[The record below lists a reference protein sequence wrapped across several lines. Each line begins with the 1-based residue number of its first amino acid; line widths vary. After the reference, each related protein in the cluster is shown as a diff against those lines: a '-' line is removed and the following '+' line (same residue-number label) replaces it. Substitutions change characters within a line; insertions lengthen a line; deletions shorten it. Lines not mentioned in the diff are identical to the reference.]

1 MCFSQRADPKGPDSK
16 VHDVVKLRATSGRSH
31 QLGAPP
37 SDLPRVIQFS
47 TCQVG
52 VYITPGNTTYLD
64 CTNMIPGSAVADIRN
79 SLGVAFIGLLIST
92 TLYGL
97 TILQTWVYF
106 WNYRKRDPMALKL
119 FIIFITITDT
129 INIILGAYMI
139 YWYLVLNFG
148 DIESLDHILWAL
160 SAQTA
165 IGAVAIASLQI
176 FYARRVY
183 IVSQS
188 IICPILIVVLVA
200 FSFSFAMLSVAKELN
215 TVLWVPCVGLGGVA
229 VTELLIA
236 ASMCWSLYRKRT
248 GFVRS
253 DSIVMTL
260 MAYTINTGLLTSL
273 FGTAAIISLVVS
285 PSSMIWLA
293 FCWVM
298 NECSIN
304 SMLALLNSRDY
315 IRGRTSTDKT
325 FSLSSIRHGS
335 SVHGSK
341 PRQTGVSVTVHHS
354 ATSDLS
360 RNNSGPNV
368 EPTFEVPKP
377 DASIAPFQ
385 SPVVVQL

>member
-1 MCFSQRADPKGPDSK
+1 M
-16 VHDVVKLRATSGRSH
+16 
-31 QLGAPP
+31 
-37 SDLPRVIQFS
+37 
-47 TCQVG
+47 
-52 VYITPGNTTYLD
+52 
-64 CTNMIPGSAVADIRN
+64 PGSAVADIRN

-106 WNYRKRDPMALKL
+106 WNYGKRDPKALKL
-119 FIIFITITDT
+119 FIIFITVTDT
-129 INIILGAYMI
+129 INIILAAYTI

-148 DIESLDHILWAL
+148 DVESLDYVLWVL

-165 IGAVAIASLQI
+165 ISAVALASLHI

-200 FSFSFAMLSVAKELN
+200 FSFSFGMLSVAKEFAIKRFSRFN
-215 TVLWVPCVGLGGVA
+215 TVRWIPCVGLGGVA

-248 GFVRS
+248 GFGRS

-260 MAYTINTGLLTSL
+260 IAYTINTGLLTSL
-273 FGTAAIISLVVS
+273 LGTAAIISLLVS

-298 NECSIN
+298 TECSTN
-304 SMLALLNSRDY
+304 SMLALLNSRDH
-315 IRGRTSTDKT
+315 IRGRTSADKA
-325 FSLSSIRHGS
+325 FSLSSIRYEQRS
-335 SVHGSK
+335 EAHGSK

-368 EPTFEVPKP
+368 KPTFEVPKP
-377 DASIAPFQ
+377 DASIAPFK